1 MGSGKTKNRRLPL
14 LPLRGLLVYPS
25 MVLHL
30 DVGRDKSVRALER
43 AMVDDHM
50 ILLCSQSEVNIEEP
64 TEEDIYR
71 IGTIAKVR
79 QMLKLPN
86 GTIRVLVEG
95 VLRAEIMDYLP
106 TEEFY
111 EVMVKEFPEEET
123 TDPEVD
129 ALMRSVLSQFE
140 HYTSLSKKITPET
153 HAAVSD
159 IDDPGRLADV
169 ITSHLS
175 LKIKDK
181 QDILETI
188 DVRQRLERLLDILN
202 NEREVLELERKIS
215 QRVKKQMEKTQ
226 KEYYL
231 REQMKAIQK
240 ELGEKEGRAGE
251 VEELRSQLEQ
261 AGVPDQVKEKIEKE
275 IDRLEKMPTTSAEGG
290 VIRNYIDW
298 LLSLPWSKET
308 EDDLSLSKAE
318 DILNQDHYGLEK
330 PKERVLEYLAVQ
342 QLVKKLKGPIL
353 CLVGPPGV
361 GKTSLARSIA
371 KSLGRKFVRISLG
384 GVRDEAEIRG
394 HRRTYVGAMPG
405 RIIQGMKTAGSSN
418 PVFLLDE
425 IDKMAMDFRGDPA
438 SALLE
443 VLDPEQNN
451 TFSDHFVEVPFDLSS
466 VMFVTTANA
475 MHNIPRPLLDRMEVL
490 YIPGYTELEKLKIA
504 ERYLLPKQKREHG
517 LTDEQLHVSE
527 ETLLQLIRD
536 YTRESGVRNLEQQ
549 MAAICRKAA
558 KQIVASGTVPI
569 KAEEAAEQDE
579 PALNVLEAAFGEG
592 GEAASLSGRLE
603 KQQEAALQSEPQ
615 SETEQPAEVKTL
627 NVDLELLKEWLGP
640 AKFRYGMAEA
650 ENQIGAV
657 TGLAWTEVGGD
668 TLVIE
673 VTVMPGS
680 GKLTLT
686 GQLGDVMKESAQA
699 AFSYTRSKALEL
711 GIDPQFHEKNDI
723 HIHIP
728 EGAIPKDGPSAGI
741 TIATALISALTGR
754 YVSKEVAMTG
764 EITLRGRVL
773 PIGGLK
779 EKSLAAHRA
788 GIKKILLPK
797 DNVRDLRDI
806 PDSVRSEIT
815 FVPVGHI
822 DEVLLHALLPAN
834 TEEKAGT
841 PIL

>member
-1 MGSGKTKNRRLPL
+1 MGPNRTKMRKLPL

-30 DVGRDKSVRALER
+30 DVGREKSVKALDK
-43 AMVDDHM
+43 AMLDDSM

-64 TEEDIYR
+64 DKDDIYR

-95 VLRAEIMDYLP
+95 VMRAEISEFLSND
-106 TEEFY
+106 EFY
-111 EVMVKEFPEEET
+111 EVNVKELPEQET
-123 TDPEVD
+123 NDPEID
-129 ALMRSVLSQFE
+129 ALMRTVLSQFE
-140 HYTSLSKKITPET
+140 HYINLSKKVTPET
-153 HAAVSD
+153 LAAVSD
-159 IDDPGRLADV
+159 IDEPGRLADV
-169 ITSHLS
+169 ICSHLS

-181 QDILETI
+181 QEILETI
-188 DVRQRLERLLDILN
+188 PVRDRLEKLLNILN

-251 VEELRSQLEQ
+251 VEELRNQLASSE
-261 AGVPDQVKEKIEKE
+261 VPEKVKEKIEKE

-298 LLSLPWSKET
+298 LLALPWSKHT
-308 EDDLSLSKAE
+308 EDDLDIRKAE
-318 DILNQDHYGLEK
+318 EILNEEHYGMEK

-342 QLVKKLKGPIL
+342 KLVQKLKGPIL
-353 CLVGPPGV
+353 CLAGPPGV
-361 GKTSLARSIA
+361 GKTSIARSIA
-371 KSLGRKFVRISLG
+371 KSMGREFVRISLG

-405 RIIQGMKTAGSSN
+405 RIIQGMKNAGTNN

-425 IDKMAMDFRGDPA
+425 IDKMANDFRGDPSA
-438 SALLE
+438 ALLE

-451 TFSDHFVEVPFDLSS
+451 TFSDHFIEVPFDLSK

-475 MHNIPRPLLDRMEVL
+475 VHNIPRPLLDRMEIL
-490 YIPGYTELEKLKIA
+490 YIPGYTELEKLQIA
-504 ERYLLPKQKREHG
+504 KNHLLPKQEKDHG
-517 LTDEQLHVSE
+517 LKEDQLHISE
-527 ETLLQLIRD
+527 DTLMKVVRE

-549 MAAICRKAA
+549 IAALCRKAA
-558 KQIVASGTVPI
+558 KQIVTDENAVVSITPDNLKDYLGPSKHRYGTVD
-569 KAEEAAEQDE
+569 AED
-579 PALNVLEAAFGEG
+579 
-592 GEAASLSGRLE
+592 
-603 KQQEAALQSEPQ
+603 
-615 SETEQPAEVKTL
+615 
-627 NVDLELLKEWLGP
+627 
-640 AKFRYGMAEA
+640 
-650 ENQIGAV
+650 QIGAV

-673 VTVMPGS
+673 VTVMPGN

-686 GQLGDVMKESAQA
+686 GKLGDVMKESAQA
-699 AFSYTRSKALEL
+699 AFSYTRSKADEL
-711 GIDPQFHEKNDI
+711 KIPSDFHEKNDI

-741 TIATALISALTGR
+741 TMATALISALTKIP
-754 YVSKEVAMTG
+754 VSREVAMTG
-764 EITLRGRVL
+764 EVTLRGRVL

-779 EKSLAAHRA
+779 EKTLAAHRA
-788 GIKKILLPK
+788 GIRKVLLPK
-797 DNVRDLRDI
+797 DNEKDIQDI
-806 PDSVRSEIT
+806 PDSVRNDLT
-815 FVPVGHI
+815 FVPVSHM
-822 DEVLLHALLPAN
+822 DEVLKHALVKPVGVL
-834 TEEKAGT
+834 
-841 PIL
+841 

>member
-1 MGSGKTKNRRLPL
+1 MGPGKSKGRKLPL

-30 DVGRDKSVRALER
+30 DVGRDKSVKALER
-43 AMVDDHM
+43 SMVEDHL

-64 TEEDIYR
+64 TEDDIYR
-71 IGTIAKVR
+71 IGTIARVR

-95 VLRAEIMDYLP
+95 VVRAEITSYL
-106 TEEFY
+106 TNDEFY
-111 EVMVKEFPEEET
+111 EVMVKELPEPDNE
-123 TDPEVD
+123 DPEVD

-140 HYTSLSKKITPET
+140 HYISLSKKVTPET
-153 HAAVSD
+153 HAAVAD

-181 QDILETI
+181 QEILETI
-188 DVRQRLERLLDILN
+188 DVRERLEKLLDFLN
-202 NEREVLELERKIS
+202 NEREVLELERKIN

-240 ELGEKEGRAGE
+240 ELGEKEGRASE
-251 VEELRSQLEQ
+251 AEELRSQLAESGAPEAVQ
-261 AGVPDQVKEKIEKE
+261 EKVEKE
-275 IDRLEKMPTTSAEGG
+275 IDRLEKMPSTSAEGG
-290 VIRNYIDW
+290 VIRTYIDW
-298 LLSLPWSKET
+298 LLSLPWSKQT

-318 DILNQDHYGLEK
+318 EILNDDHFGLDK

-342 QLVKKLKGPIL
+342 QLVKAMKGPIL

-371 KSLGRKFVRISLG
+371 KSLNRKFVRISLG

-425 IDKMAMDFRGDPA
+425 IDKMASDYRGDPA

-443 VLDPEQNN
+443 VLDPEQNA
-451 TFSDHFVEVPFDLSS
+451 TFSDHYIEAPFDLSK

-475 MHNIPRPLLDRMEVL
+475 MHNIPGPLLDRMEVL
-490 YIPGYTELEKLKIA
+490 YIPGYTELEKLQIA
-504 ERYLLPKQKREHG
+504 KRYLLPKQKRQHG
-517 LTDEQLHVSE
+517 LEDEQLVLDDDA
-527 ETLLQLIRD
+527 LLKLIRE
-536 YTRESGVRNLEQQ
+536 YTREAGVRNLEQQ
-549 MAAICRKAA
+549 IASLCRKAA
-558 KQIVASGTVPI
+558 KTIVSA
-569 KAEEAAEQDE
+569 AEE
-579 PALNVLEAAFGEG
+579 
-592 GEAASLSGRLE
+592 
-603 KQQEAALQSEPQ
+603 
-615 SETEQPAEVKTL
+615 EQPAAVT
-627 NVDLELLKEWLGP
+627 VDTKRLTEWLGP
-640 AKFRYGMAEA
+640 SKFRFGLAEQSD
-650 ENQIGAV
+650 QIGAV

-686 GQLGDVMKESAQA
+686 GKLGDVMKESAQA
-699 AFSYTRSKALEL
+699 AFSYTRSKAEEL

-741 TIATALISALTGR
+741 TMATALISALTGR

-788 GIKKILLPK
+788 GIRKILLPK
-797 DNVRDLRDI
+797 DNERDLNEI
-806 PDSVRSEIT
+806 PDSIRSDMT
-815 FVPVGHI
+815 FVPVSHM
-822 DEVLLHALLPAN
+822 DEVLQHALV
-834 TEEKAGT
+834 EQQSVQKAGT

>member
-1 MGSGKTKNRRLPL
+1 MGPGKMKIRRLPL

-30 DVGRDKSVRALER
+30 DVGREKSVKALER
-43 AMVDDHM
+43 AMVDDSM
-50 ILLCSQSEVNIEEP
+50 ILLCSQSEINIEEP
-64 TEEDIYR
+64 SKEDIYR

-95 VLRAEIMDYLP
+95 VLRAEI
-106 TEEFY
+106 TEYVANDEYY
-111 EVMVKEFPEEET
+111 EVTVRELPEQEI
-123 TDPEVD
+123 TDPEID
-129 ALMRSVLSQFE
+129 ALMRTVLNQFE
-140 HYTSLSKKITPET
+140 HYINLSKKVTPET
-153 HAAVSD
+153 LAAVSD
-159 IDDPGRLADV
+159 IDEPGRLADV
-169 ITSHLS
+169 ICSHLS

-181 QDILETI
+181 QEILETV
-188 DVRQRLERLLDILN
+188 DVRQRLEKMLSILN

-240 ELGEKEGRAGE
+240 ELGDKEGRAGE
-251 VEELRSQLEQ
+251 VDELRNQLAETE
-261 AGVPDQVKEKIEKE
+261 VPDKVREKVEKE
-275 IDRLEKMPTTSAEGG
+275 IDRLEKMPATSAEGG

-298 LLSLPWSKET
+298 LLTLPWNKRT
-308 EDDLSLSKAE
+308 EDDLDIAKAE
-318 DILNQDHYGLEK
+318 MILNEDHYGLEK

-342 QLVKKLKGPIL
+342 KLVKKLKGPIL

-361 GKTSLARSIA
+361 GKTSIARSIA
-371 KSLGRKFVRISLG
+371 RSMGRQFIRISLG

-405 RIIQGMKTAGSSN
+405 RIIQGMKNAGSNN

-443 VLDPEQNN
+443 VLDPEQNS
-451 TFSDHFVEVPFDLSS
+451 TFSDHFIEVPFDLSS

-475 MHNIPRPLLDRMEVL
+475 VHNIPRPLLDRMEVL
-490 YIPGYTELEKLKIA
+490 YIPGYTEIEKLQIA
-504 ERYLLPKQKREHG
+504 KTYLMPKQKRDHG
-517 LTDEQLHVSE
+517 LQEEQLTVDE
-527 ETLLQLIRD
+527 AALMRIVRE

-549 MAAICRKAA
+549 VAGVCRKAA
-558 KQIVASGTVPI
+558 KMIVTHP
-569 KAEEAAEQDE
+569 
-579 PALNVLEAAFGEG
+579 
-592 GEAASLSGRLE
+592 
-603 KQQEAALQSEPQ
+603 
-615 SETEQPAEVKTL
+615 EQPVHVTPD
-627 NVDLELLKEWLGP
+627 NLKDFLGP
-640 AKFRYGMAEA
+640 AKFRYNVAE
-650 ENQIGAV
+650 EQDQIGAV

-673 VTVMPGS
+673 VTVMPGT

-686 GQLGDVMKESAQA
+686 GKLGDVMKESAQA
-699 AFSYTRSKALEL
+699 AFSYTRTRASHF
-711 GIDPQFHEKNDI
+711 GITPDFHEKNDI

-741 TIATALISALTGR
+741 TMCTALISALTNIP
-754 YVSKEVAMTG
+754 VSRQVAMTG

-779 EKSLAAHRA
+779 EKALAAHRA
-788 GIKKILLPK
+788 GIRRILLPQDNEK
-797 DNVRDLRDI
+797 DIQEI
-806 PDSVRSEIT
+806 PESVRSEMT
-815 FVPVGHI
+815 FLPVSHM
-822 DEVLLHALLPAN
+822 DQVLEHALVRSKPPV
-834 TEEKAGT
+834 EVR
-841 PIL
+841 